1 MDNSKYTFH
10 LIHHS
15 INPSLN
21 IHSTNT
27 NNEEAQI
34 SGASSSSSSTAAAA
48 STTATTNSQNQSND
62 NELYEQKFS
71 EISEQITSSGHF
83 QPSALSNL
91 VIESVVVS
99 SQHIAF
105 LLDNGRVCR
114 VNYHHNNSSL
124 NQSNSTN
131 ESTNN
136 NNIPSNSNSLS
147 SSRTAK
153 HSKPS
158 SNLSSTIV
166 NTINNSS
173 INNNGSF
180 RQSSSSSSSSSRT
193 LSSSSFVAA
202 AAAAAAVAAATN
214 TNSSGS
220 TSSVNNTTSQN
231 LTSNISNSSNAIL
244 RANEAFIIPSPHDI
258 LSSSSLSHTF
268 GRGRR
273 NQLLRGRVSNL
284 IVGSSRIPPFV
295 PASAVP
301 ESLIESVQT
310 VLQSKSRSVIVR
322 ELQRTNLDVNLAVN
336 NLLQRDDEGDDPT
349 DDEDPYMH
357 GDDLISLLDINSHHG
372 ESVLLE
378 ADGAL
383 FDEDSFRL
391 SRRLGNSRGHSSNTN
406 NTGGST
412 SGVVNNNNNSN
423 SSESIDRDSRKS
435 SYRIR
440 DQRWYDS
447 YRDELFSHTHHR
459 SNSSSSNSTN
469 NNNNNNNNNNSNNT
483 TTDQSNAL
491 NEQKTDDFEKSVSS
505 TTPAT
510 FSNKPCFNFGENL
523 QYWLDKVK

>member
-412 SGVVNNNNNSN
+412 SGVVNNNNNNSN
-423 SSESIDRDSRKS
+423 SSESIDRDSRKV
-435 SYRIR
+435 
-440 DQRWYDS
+440 
-447 YRDELFSHTHHR
+447 LH
-459 SNSSSSNSTN
+459 
-469 NNNNNNNNNNSNNT
+469 
-483 TTDQSNAL
+483 
-491 NEQKTDDFEKSVSS
+491 
-505 TTPAT
+505 
-510 FSNKPCFNFGENL
+510 SNKSIKI
-523 QYWLDKVK
+523 Y